1 MNHSHSNTRI
11 PHFRCFL
18 VALALSLACGCISV
32 KPIYNDKEQ
41 AKAERAVAEFHKLHN
56 EGKYEE
62 LYKLFDEEAQR
73 SMKKDDV
80 LLTARQTFDKWGKVQ
95 SASLNQAK
103 VFPTPVIQVR
113 MIYHVKF
120 EKGDAQ
126 EWFTWAIRGD
136 EARLIQYQNFPGFG
150 TSDSKK

>member
-1 MNHSHSNTRI
+1 MDRSHFNTRI

-18 VALALSLACGCISV
+18 AALALSLASGCITV

-41 AKAERAVAEFHKLHN
+41 AKAERAVAQFHKLHN

-62 LYKLFDEEAQR
+62 LYALFDEEAQR

-80 LLTARQTFDKWGKVQ
+80 MAAARGTFDKWGKVQ
-95 SASLNQAK
+95 SASLSRAK

-113 MIYHVKF
+113 TIYHAKF
-120 EKGDAQ
+120 EKGDAE

-136 EARLIQYQNFPGFG
+136 EARLIQYQNFPGSD
-150 TSDSKK
+150 TTDSKK